1 MKEARFHFQTR
12 DKRLNAICPQQPA
25 DGTTHSYAA
34 LTHVG
39 AAADRAHAARTS
51 QDWQRWHGDL
61 LRRTYSA
68 NDSTRFETDRLG
80 TCVVYCFPTG
90 DERDAFCKS
99 TGSVAA
105 TLVRILP
112 GGG

>member
-1 MKEARFHFQTR
+1 MKETRFHFQTR

-25 DGTTHSYAA
+25 DRTTHSYAA
-34 LTHVG
+34 LTQVG
-39 AAADRAHAARTS
+39 VAAGQAHAARTS
-51 QDWQRWHGDL
+51 QDWQRWQGDL

-68 NDSTRFETDRLG
+68 NDSTRFETDSLG
-80 TCVVYCFPTG
+80 TCVVYCFPNG
-90 DERDAFCKS
+90 DARDAFCKS